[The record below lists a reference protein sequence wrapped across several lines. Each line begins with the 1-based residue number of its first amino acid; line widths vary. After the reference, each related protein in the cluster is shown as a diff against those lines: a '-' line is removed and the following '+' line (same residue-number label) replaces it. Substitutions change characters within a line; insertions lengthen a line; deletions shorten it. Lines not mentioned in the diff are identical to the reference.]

1 MTTGTDGQS
10 NVDGLGGHRDL
21 LPAEVRGGTYG
32 ATDGLGIPGRSR
44 PLGDGGA
51 NADEAGRLHPG
62 RSDTVRPRHTAGGP
76 LRIHHDG
83 ETADPA
89 KAGTLPLEDIAY
101 LGSGTRVGA
110 EAVLDAEPDLVVGV
124 GYGSDQL
131 YGLDPDTAKHI
142 EEQVPVV
149 VCDVGQGRSL
159 ADVRDRFTAL
169 ARSLGAER
177 NPSGAA
183 ELDRAEGRLRALAAD
198 TAHLTILAL
207 SPGTPESVHLARPRA
222 WPDLRTLVECG
233 IGLVEP
239 ERGPGAN
246 WSTVDWTVAASLEP
260 DIVLADVRA
269 NALPVGELGGIE
281 EWQAG
286 AGRAR
291 IVPWNPEAP
300 CSHRA
305 HARFIDTV
313 AEAVRASAASGS

>member
-1 MTTGTDGQS
+1 MARQTDWEFL
-10 NVDGLGGHRDL
+10 DD
-21 LPAEVRGGTYG
+21 RGRSATAARTPTRLVAYIQAG
-32 ATDGLGIPGRSR
+32 ATLFDHGIRPVGLFGS
-44 PLGDGGA
+44 
-51 NADEAGRLHPG
+51 
-62 RSDTVRPRHTAGGP
+62 
-76 LRIHHDG
+76 HHDG

-169 ARSLGAER
+169 ARSLGAVR

-198 TAHLTILAL
+198 AAHLTILAL

-281 EWQAG
+281 AWQAG

-313 AEAVRASAASGS
+313 AEAVQASAASGS